1 MRPKHSHLTGT
12 AFDKVLLEES
22 QHCNMLTSDS
32 FSASNTYHT
41 ASDELD
47 SAGRRGSI
55 HSTQRHAQYYVGSMM
70 DHLGCKSMTW
80 STPIDHN
87 VSFLSVQISLAS
99 QVANYLEI
107 ALYSLEVK
115 NTLPLTPPIQFKMQL
130 VHSSCDGGEVQHQG
144 QQILSGLSVVL
155 SAPTRLQGK
164 CFIWSQSVIIE
175 NKRVFRRLSF
185 IAHYHRR

>member
-12 AFDKVLLEES
+12 ACDKALLEES
-22 QHCNMLTSDS
+22 QHCNMLT

-41 ASDELD
+41 ASDVLD

-99 QVANYLEI
+99 QVANYLVI
-107 ALYSLEVK
+107 ALYSFGSQ
-115 NTLPLTPPIQFKMQL
+115 NTLPLTPPFNSKC
-130 VHSSCDGGEVQHQG
+130 SWCTA
-144 QQILSGLSVVL
+144 VVL
-155 SAPTRLQGK
+155 VVKFSTKDSR
-164 CFIWSQSVIIE
+164 FSQA
-175 NKRVFRRLSF
+175 FLLS
-185 IAHYHRR
+185 

>member
-12 AFDKVLLEES
+12 ACDKALLEES

-99 QVANYLEI
+99 QVANYLENSFILFWKSKYI
-107 ALYSLEVK
+107 AT
-115 NTLPLTPPIQFKMQL
+115 NPPIQFKMQL
-130 VHSSCDGGEVQHQG
+130 VHSSCVGGEVQHQG

-155 SAPTRLQGK
+155 SKCTHKITRKMFYLVPK
-164 CFIWSQSVIIE
+164 CYYWKQTCF
-175 NKRVFRRLSF
+175 
-185 IAHYHRR
+185 